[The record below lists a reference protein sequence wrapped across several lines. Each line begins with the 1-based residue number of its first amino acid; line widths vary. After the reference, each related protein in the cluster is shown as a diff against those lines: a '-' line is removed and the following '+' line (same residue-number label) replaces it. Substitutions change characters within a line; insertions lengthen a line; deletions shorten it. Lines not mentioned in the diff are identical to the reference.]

1 MGDKI
6 GGKTL
11 TGFKD
16 KSENCLGKVSI
27 SHKIFNA
34 NPHCINFNRA

>member
-1 MGDKI
+1 VGGKI
-6 GGKTL
+6 GGKTF

-16 KSENCLGKVSI
+16 KSENSLGKVNI

-34 NPHCINFNRA
+34 NPHCINFNKA